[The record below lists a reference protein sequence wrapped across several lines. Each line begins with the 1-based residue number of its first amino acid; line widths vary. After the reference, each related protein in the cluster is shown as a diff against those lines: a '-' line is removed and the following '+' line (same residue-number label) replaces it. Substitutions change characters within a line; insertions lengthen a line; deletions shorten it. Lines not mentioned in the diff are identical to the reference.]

1 MNIEDLYHAARE
13 HADRLN
19 NDIELAASRIE
30 HIRLTARLNEAET
43 LADGLYKLVIL
54 KAASTV

>member
-13 HADRLN
+13 HADRLR

-30 HIRLTARLNEAET
+30 HIRLTARLNEAE
-43 LADGLYKLVIL
+43 AMAEGLRQLVITN
-54 KAASTV
+54 AASTV